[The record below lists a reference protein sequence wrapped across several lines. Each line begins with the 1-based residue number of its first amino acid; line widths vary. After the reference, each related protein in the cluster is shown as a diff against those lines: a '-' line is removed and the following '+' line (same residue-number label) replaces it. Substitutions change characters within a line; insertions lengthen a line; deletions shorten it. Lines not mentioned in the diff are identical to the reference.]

1 LQIRIYFKTK
11 RFHDKVVI
19 EEELNEVR
27 NEQEKLWESTKYH
40 LKMAKTDSSLCNT
53 DVITVSEYI
62 DTESEI

>member
-1 LQIRIYFKTK
+1 M
-11 RFHDKVVI
+11 I